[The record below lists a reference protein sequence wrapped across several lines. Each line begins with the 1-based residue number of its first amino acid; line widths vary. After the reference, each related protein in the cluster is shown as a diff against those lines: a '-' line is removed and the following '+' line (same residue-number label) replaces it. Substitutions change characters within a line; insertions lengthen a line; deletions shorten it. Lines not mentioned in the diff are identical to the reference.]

1 MVQLSSLHETR
12 RSGEMKNQPKYRMEN
27 LDSGVV
33 PIVLTL
39 NDVPLKVK
47 KNSESEPIYIDHL

>member
-1 MVQLSSLHETR
+1 
-12 RSGEMKNQPKYRMEN
+12 MKNQTKYRMEN

-39 NDVPLKVK
+39 NDLPIKVK
-47 KNSESEPIYIDHL
+47 KNSESEPIFIDHL